1 MWKLSKSTVRLF
13 CQKFRETNFFSYR
26 ELLYSRSFEYF
37 SFQSFRAKQCKVS
50 ADCQKLF
57 FESGR
62 TQCGNYGNLLSHFF
76 GKNFVKATSALEK
89 LLTKLSSR
97 NFSTVRVNFS
107 FFNTVMVNQVIES
120 ICHSFSRRKCSA
132 VLLRMLKSPPLF
144 PHDLSRKFSLSKK
157 TPNSH
162 LENCYIM
169 DNWTLKFFN
178 SISDQKR

>member
-1 MWKLSKSTVRLF
+1 MQHEHSVEIREIYPRAFFAKISSKQRI
-13 CQKFRETNFFSYR
+13 
-26 ELLYSRSFEYF
+26 
-37 SFQSFRAKQCKVS
+37 CKI
-50 ADCQKLF
+50 
-57 FESGR
+57 
-62 TQCGNYGNLLSHFF
+62 NLL
-76 GKNFVKATSALEK
+76 KQLI
-89 LLTKLSSR
+89 SR
-97 NFSTVRVNFS
+97 NIFSVRVNFS

-169 DNWTLKFFN
+169 DNWTLIFQLH
-178 SISDQKR
+178 I

>member
-1 MWKLSKSTVRLF
+1 MKYLLPQPYKGFFRCSMSTVWKW
-13 CQKFRETNFFSYR
+13 QKFT
-26 ELLYSRSFEYF
+26 L
-37 SFQSFRAKQCKVS
+37 
-50 ADCQKLF
+50 KLF
-57 FESGR
+57 FCE
-62 TQCGNYGNLLSHFF
+62 
-76 GKNFVKATSALEK
+76 NFVKATFALKK
-89 LLTKLSSR
+89 LLKQLISR
-97 NFSTVRVNFS
+97 NIFSVRVNFS

-169 DNWTLKFFN
+169 DNWTLIFQLH
-178 SISDQKR
+178 I